1 MSTAGKSRWADTEED
16 AELESRIRQDKE
28 EKRRRKAEKAEKARR
43 LEGERQ
49 AAAAASRDNDEQHPS
64 KRRKLTPEQTASEGQ
79 GTLAGDQSPP
89 AKLLRFETGS
99 WGRSSSVEGYDKLND
114 IEEGTYG
121 WVARATRRAT
131 GKVVALK
138 RLKLDPADRS
148 GLPVTGLREIQILH
162 DCKHR
167 NVVTLEEVVVGSD
180 VNRMDNSIF
189 LVLEF
194 VEHDIKSILDDM
206 PEPFLASEIKC
217 LLQQLT
223 VGVAYLHENWI
234 LHRDLK
240 TSNLLL
246 NNRGQ
251 LKIADFG
258 MARYVGDP
266 APKLTQL
273 VVTLWYRAPELLLGA
288 KAYDTAVDM
297 WSVGCIF
304 GELIAREP
312 LLQGANEADQVTKI
326 FELCGVPT
334 EESWPGFRKLPNA
347 RSLRFPKTAAV
358 TGSLIRA
365 KFPSMTS
372 AGAALLTEL
381 LALDPDARPSA
392 KQMLQHEYFRQD
404 PKPKPESMFPTFP
417 SKAGQERR
425 RRHEPNAPVRGQQAA
440 SLGDVDLSGILQG
453 RDQEERGGGFS
464 LRMSLLK
471 HLIERLVETADCAP
485 PDFVCPIS
493 PPPTAKPLNLAY
505 APTPASP
512 PLELALT
519 VSAPVAAHTASST
532 TKSEKLENSIGIV
545 SELRLSEGQRRAHD
559 TTRPQTRKYS
569 PLPHEENQIQISH
582 TIMSYFKTGQEWLD
596 QSTLL
601 IQASPT
607 TTKITTRYSIKAVK
621 RRKPSTAN
629 VAPAP
634 APAEKPPRAELVLK
648 TFDPRSGVTL
658 KYRTTK
664 AAEVSRLMGAA
675 MGQLGRS
682 MAALP
687 EAPPEESMPDAAA
700 ATEEEQQ
707 RQPQQTQQPQ
717 AQSTPAPAGGGG
729 GGKKKKKGKK

>member
-16 AELESRIRQDKE
+16 AELESRIRQEKE

-49 AAAAASRDNDEQHPS
+49 AAAAASRDNDEQRPS
-64 KRRKLTPEQTASEGQ
+64 KRRKLTPEQTAKEGQ

-99 WGRSSSVEGYDKLND
+99 WGRSSSVEDYDKLND

-180 VNRMDNSIF
+180 VHRMDNSIF

-464 LRMSLLK
+464 LRM
-471 HLIERLVETADCAP
+471 RP
-485 PDFVCPIS
+485 PIVPHQYFVCPIS
-493 PPPTAKPLNLAY
+493 PPPPVKPLNLAY
-505 APTPASP
+505 TPTPASP
-512 PLELALT
+512 PLELDLT
-519 VSAPVAAHTASST
+519 GSAPVAARTASST
-532 TKSEKLENSIGIV
+532 TKSERLEDSIGIV

-634 APAEKPPRAELVLK
+634 AEKPPRAELVLK

-700 ATEEEQQ
+700 AAEEEQQ
-707 RQPQQTQQPQ
+707 KQPQQTQQPQ